1 MLTVQRPLLRSV
13 LQDMF
18 DRIRAAMV
26 FQNAFPSPF
35 DSIKMITDNLI
46 IAAESNSRAT
56 NIYNRLI
63 IDGDYTTSMSRLVSL
78 WILNMKLLTPMPIC
92 FQPCARIPLF
102 RAEVKDRC
110 VAIVQAKFLAIQEHL
125 TVIRLVKKQL
135 SNYNYS
141 FPRSTVSVEIQVDP
155 R

>member
-13 LQDMF
+13 LQDTF

-78 WILNMKLLTPMPIC
+78 WILNTKLLTPMPIC
-92 FQPCARIPLF
+92 FQPRARIPLF

-110 VAIVQAKFLAIQEHL
+110 VAIVQAEFLAIQEHL